1 MRKYGLIAL
10 VALLLVPAAVTAG
23 PAGSAQNR
31 KLQFIIVLRPVPR
44 LLQVENWTD
53 ADTQVVDEHI
63 AQLKQLLSEGK
74 LILAGST
81 IPLDATKFGIAILEV
96 DSAEEAR
103 RIMEND
109 AGVKAKIFTAEL
121 FPYQVAMIRGQSPA
135 SRYP

>member
-1 MRKYGLIAL
+1 MKKYWLLGL
-10 VALLLVPAAVTAG
+10 VALLLFPASVFAG
-23 PAGSAQNR
+23 PRDSGENH

-44 LLQVENWTD
+44 LLQAENWTD

-63 AQLKQLLSEGK
+63 AQLKQLLADGK

-81 IPLDATKFGIAILEV
+81 IPLDSTKFGIVILEV

-109 AGVKAKIFTAEL
+109 AGVKARIFTAEL
-121 FPYQVAMIRGQSPA
+121 LPFSVAMLRQ
-135 SRYP
+135 